1 MKPARLSARRS
12 VSSSAAAA
20 AAATPA
26 RLPVLVR
33 ALSQPGQVVF
43 PRGVRGTGP
52 QAHADMREERA
63 SSRGDDVDAAIR
75 RMGKRH
81 KIQTDVS
88 STFSDT
94 NNSSGLDKLSFRYPS
109 AKGHMPEPQERV
121 LEKNMRRIV
130 AAALRPGARQAG
142 VGAKAAALLRRHYSA
157 GLQAEPSVWRNCG
170 SMLGRNALVEATEEF
185 VRESA
190 RVGLVEADT
199 ALTNDVLMKAYA
211 ADTRV
216 EAAVALLERMRGGA
230 QPCLPYHYAQVV
242 ACLGRAGNESMA
254 FDVFRAMR
262 EDGHPADFTACL
274 SLLRA
279 CTSLRRA
286 CRVVTMMQALGLDA
300 HSLAVYTCLA
310 RVALGCGRYG
320 VCVRVLRAA
329 EADEEAAK
337 MDAIAYEL
345 LVHCHTLQAKQ
356 AGGEGDRE
364 AQRRY
369 LLLVLDVCAEARRAG
384 CVLRVPAYVFLHRSC
399 VALSR
404 PLLTMGCN
412 RRRVQFKR
420 LAAEA
425 EKYL

>member
-1 MKPARLSARRS
+1 MRPVRPSARRS
-12 VSSSAAAA
+12 AAAA
-20 AAATPA
+20 PA
-26 RLPVLVR
+26 PLPVLVR
-33 ALSQPGQVVF
+33 DLSRPGRHAF
-43 PRGVRGTGP
+43 PRGIRGSGP
-52 QAHADMREERA
+52 LAHVDFQEQRA
-63 SSRGDDVDAAIR
+63 CKRDDDVGAAIR

-81 KIQTDVS
+81 KIQTDMS

-94 NNSSGLDKLSFRYPS
+94 NNSSGVDRLSFRYPS
-109 AKGHMPEPQERV
+109 ANYMVPAPYERA
-121 LEKNMRRIV
+121 LEKSMRRLV
-130 AAALRPGARQAG
+130 TAALRPGSRQAG
-142 VGAKAAALLRRHYSA
+142 VGAKAAALLRRNYAA
-157 GLQAEPSVWRNCG
+157 GLQAQPSVWRNCG

-185 VRESA
+185 VRVSA

-199 ALTNDVLMKAYA
+199 ALSNDVLMKAYA

-230 QPCLPYHYAQVV
+230 LPCLPYHYAQVV

-254 FDVFRAMR
+254 FDVFRSMR

-279 CTSLRRA
+279 CKSLRRA

-310 RVALGCGRYG
+310 RVALGCGRYD
-320 VCVRVLRAA
+320 VCVRVLRTAA
-329 EADEEAAK
+329 ADKEAAR
-337 MDAIAYEL
+337 MDGIAYEL
-345 LVHCHTLQAKQ
+345 LAHCHALQAKQ
-356 AGGEGDRE
+356 AGEESDRE

-369 LLLVLDVCAEARRAG
+369 LLLVLDVCAKARRAG
-384 CVLRVPAYVFLHRSC
+384 CVLRVPMYIFLHRSC

-404 PLLTMGCN
+404 PVLTMGCK
-412 RRRVQFKR
+412 RRRMLFKR

-425 EKYL
+425 EKHL